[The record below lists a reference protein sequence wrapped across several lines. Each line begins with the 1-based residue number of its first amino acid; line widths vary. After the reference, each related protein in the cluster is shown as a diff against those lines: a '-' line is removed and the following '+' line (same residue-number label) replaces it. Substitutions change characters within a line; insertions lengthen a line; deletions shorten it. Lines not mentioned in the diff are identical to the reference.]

1 VGHSSWQVSAE
12 SVSHDLGVPLQL
24 RVDVTFADRSYELK
38 YGPDSIRPTDHRDK
52 KLRTFLRTSS
62 GADLTYVLTYS
73 GAAEVDLT
81 KRRIALL
88 SRYFGAAGLSSAP
101 DSKMPPDFIV
111 VREKDTF

>member
-1 VGHSSWQVSAE
+1 MGHSSWQVSAE